1 VKGWQLCLAAML
13 YVWAAIDYAKADDRA
28 MCVAFVCYGIANLC
42 FAWNQAGG
50 WVAIAAFLRTS

>member
-1 VKGWQLCLAAML
+1 MKGWQLCLAAGL

-28 MCVAFVCYGIANLC
+28 MCIAFVCYGIANVC

-50 WVAIAAFLRTS
+50 LAVIRSNLYGV